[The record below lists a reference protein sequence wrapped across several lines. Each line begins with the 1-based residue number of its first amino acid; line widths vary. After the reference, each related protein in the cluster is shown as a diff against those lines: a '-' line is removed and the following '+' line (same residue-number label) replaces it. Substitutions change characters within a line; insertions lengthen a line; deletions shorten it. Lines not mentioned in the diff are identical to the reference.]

1 MASLARYLGR
11 SAGLMPRRSL
21 IALNCR
27 SFSSTTPILAPP
39 DDPAIP
45 RPPRE
50 PRPEELPAAPEYSPD
65 QLTQEERS
73 LYDML
78 SAEDRAKFDV
88 DNAKMVAE
96 YNDPAKRAKMF
107 AEIDKEVN
115 HLEREFPQR
124 FEETLRG
131 KPRGFWTEDEDDEFG
146 IVDDTGE
153 VVRDDE
159 ITTPAHAELELHR
172 EMREYARITAWDMPF
187 LSKLAQPF
195 TLPPQT
201 HILRFRYTT
210 YLGESHPAENK
221 VVVELS
227 SRDLVP
233 TYLSEEQRQTFLKI
247 VGPRFNP
254 DTDIVRMSC
263 EKFATRAQNKRYLG
277 DLVGTLL
284 KEAKEGDSFADI
296 PLDLRHHKPKPKVT
310 FPESWIMTETRKKQL
325 AATRAERIRLAHER
339 QVTVDG
345 KSVITEATKV
355 LPALNPALR
364 LKAAEEREKVA
375 VRLSTSK
382 LGSKRKIY

>member
-11 SAGLMPRRSL
+11 AAGVMPRRGPT
-21 IALNCR
+21 ALQYR
-27 SFSSTTPILAPP
+27 SFSSTTPTFLP
-39 DDPAIP
+39 DDPPIP

-50 PRPEELPAAPEYSPD
+50 PRPEELPPAPEYSPS
-65 QLTQEERS
+65 QLTKEERS
-73 LYDML
+73 LYDLL

-88 DNAKMVAE
+88 DNARMIAE
-96 YNDPAKRAKMF
+96 YNDPKKRAKMF
-107 AEIDKEVN
+107 AEIDKEVQQM
-115 HLEREFPQR
+115 EREFPMR
-124 FEETLRG
+124 FEEPRG
-131 KPRGFWTEDEDDEFG
+131 KIRGFWAEDEADEFG
-146 IVDDTGE
+146 IVEDFDD
-153 VVRDDE
+153 VVQDDE

-233 TYLSEEQRQTFLKI
+233 KYLSEEQRQTFLKL
-247 VGPRFNP
+247 VGPRYNP

-296 PLDLRHHKPKPKVT
+296 PLDLRHHKPKKSIK
-310 FPESWIMTETRKKQL
+310 FPSSWVMTEQRKQQL
-325 AATRAERIRLAHER
+325 EASRAERARQESER
-339 QVTVDG
+339 QGIVDG
-345 KSVITEATKV
+345 KSVIAEAAKV
-355 LPALNPALR
+355 LPALNPSLR
-364 LKAAEEREKVA
+364 LKAGEEREKVA
-375 VRLSTSK
+375 VKLGASK
-382 LGSKRKIY
+382 LGARQRIL

>member
-11 SAGLMPRRSL
+11 SAGAIPRRCLVSL
-21 IALNCR
+21 QYR
-27 SFSSTTPILAPP
+27 SFSSTAPTFIS
-39 DDPAIP
+39 DDPPIP

-50 PRPEELPAAPEYSPD
+50 PRPEELPPATEYSAT
-65 QLTQEERS
+65 QLTKEERS
-73 LYDML
+73 LYDLL
-78 SAEDRAKFDV
+78 SPEDRAKFDF
-88 DNAKMVAE
+88 DNARMIAE
-96 YNDPAKRAKMF
+96 YNDPQKRAQMF
-107 AEIDKEVN
+107 AEIDKEVQQI
-115 HLEREFPQR
+115 EREVPLR
-124 FEETLRG
+124 FEEPRAG
-131 KPRGFWTEDEDDEFG
+131 KLRGFWADEEPDEFG
-146 IVDDTGE
+146 LVEDFDDA
-153 VVRDDE
+153 VQDDE

-172 EMREYARITAWDMPF
+172 ELREYARITAWDMPF

-233 TYLSEEQRQTFLKI
+233 DYLSEEQHQTFLKL

-277 DLVGTLL
+277 DLVGSLL

-296 PLDLRHHKPKPKVT
+296 PLDLRHHKPKKRNGFPK
-310 FPESWIMTETRKKQL
+310 SWVMTENRKRQLQANRLDRTRK
-325 AATRAERIRLAHER
+325 ARERDG
-339 QVTVDG
+339 VVDG
-345 KSVITEATKV
+345 KLIITEAAKV
-355 LPALNPALR
+355 LPALNPSLR
-364 LKAAEEREKVA
+364 LKATEEREKVA
-375 VRLSTSK
+375 VRLGASK
-382 LGSKRKIY
+382 PGLKQRIR